1 MDKEISRLNEAMN
14 REQEL
19 PEDKMERAMDQ
30 HEMELERKYMESK
43 YGKEITKEVGKDFD
57 IDGYLAKRSE
67 FITKVNKTMV
77 EGKDYHVIQGKK
89 SLAKGGAEKIASIFG
104 WQASF
109 RKDSDVTEAFKLD
122 GLIAYTC
129 ELQKSGQFVGEGR
142 GSSLL
147 QKNNGDPNKT
157 VKMAQKSAFI
167 DAVLRSSGLSD
178 FFTQDLGPDD
188 EGSTY
193 GHLKPNIATTGDI
206 NKNKQYVDIEEDDI
220 NEIVPGNFPPPVKY
234 SGITSMGKMNFA
246 SPKQIGFIKSL
257 RKQKNLPEIP
267 DDQFRQMTSAQASDI
282 IKELKG

>member
-19 PEDKMERAMDQ
+19 PEDKMERATDQ

-104 WQASF
+104 WNARF
-109 RKDSDVTEAFKLD
+109 DKDGDVSDALKLD
-122 GLIAYTC
+122 GLIAFRCT
-129 ELQKSGQFVGEGR
+129 LHKVDAFVGEGR
-142 GSSLL
+142 GASQLA
-147 QKNNGDPNKT
+147 KNNSDPNKT
-157 VKMAQKSAFI
+157 IKMAQKSAFI

-178 FFTQDLGPDD
+178 FFTQDLGPED

-193 GHLKPNIATTGDI
+193 GHLKPSIATGDT
-206 NKNKQYVDIEEDDI
+206 NKSKVYVDIEEDDI